1 MSMKPRL
8 NDQFGDIRGTVSSA
22 KKVNEFGNI
31 PRTVSDLK
39 PQPIDPDHK
48 IPGTETP
55 EPKK

>member
-8 NDQFGDIRGTVSSA
+8 NDQFKPIPGCVSQPQ
-22 KKVNEFGNI
+22 KVSEFGNI

-39 PQPIDPDHK
+39 PQKIDPDTK

-55 EPKK
+55 SPSK